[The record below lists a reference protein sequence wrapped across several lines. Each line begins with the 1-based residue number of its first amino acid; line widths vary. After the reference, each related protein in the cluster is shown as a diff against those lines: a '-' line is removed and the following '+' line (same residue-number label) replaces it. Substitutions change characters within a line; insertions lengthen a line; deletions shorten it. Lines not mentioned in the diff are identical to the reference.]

1 MKTPC
6 IVKFKGSEPSW
17 GNGFQFSETVGLI
30 GRTKLGDGTILRP
43 WAALRGD
50 GNFIEIGDNCVFLD
64 RSTVHIADGVYPT
77 RMGNN
82 ILVGRFSLVHACTI
96 GDNCILGDSAV
107 VMDNSRIGAGAVIG
121 AGALVPPG
129 KNLAGGWLYEGN
141 PARPIREITVQER
154 ETWRKMLL
162 AGKAETPVNFG
173 HELPPLN
180 MDPFLVSTSGTG
192 PLYSLRTET
201 PRIDRKGYVAP
212 TAAVIGAVTAL
223 EFTSIWFSTVVLA
236 DGAPITIGKNSNVQD
251 NSILISDAERGPLVV
266 GEDVTIGHNVRIRSC
281 QIGNRCLIG
290 MGSEVCDNVV
300 VEDGAI
306 VGARAYVEPGTVVK
320 AGYIWA
326 GRPATE
332 FRAVKPEEH
341 KMFQRGT
348 EVYVG
353 YSQTYLEG

>member
-1 MKTPC
+1 M
-6 IVKFKGSEPSW
+6 VFNEFLFDLPS
-17 GNGFQFSETVGLI
+17 VG
-30 GRTKLGDGTILRP
+30 G
-43 WAALRGD
+43 WAAARVR
-50 GNFIEIGDNCVFLD
+50 C
-64 RSTVHIADGVYPT
+64 H
-77 RMGNN
+77 
-82 ILVGRFSLVHACTI
+82 H
-96 GDNCILGDSAV
+96 
-107 VMDNSRIGAGAVIG
+107 GA
-121 AGALVPPG
+121 
-129 KNLAGGWLYEGN
+129 
-141 PARPIREITVQER
+141 R
-154 ETWRKMLL
+154 
-162 AGKAETPVNFG
+162 
-173 HELPPLN
+173 
-180 MDPFLVSTSGTG
+180 
-192 PLYSLRTET
+192 
-201 PRIDRKGYVAP
+201 
-212 TAAVIGAVTAL
+212 
-223 EFTSIWFSTVVLA
+223 
-236 DGAPITIGKNSNVQD
+236 
-251 NSILISDAERGPLVV
+251 DAERGPLVV